1 MFINGMVNNYSTI
14 NVNEIVHCNIPEKYI
29 HLKDKKFGDWEIP
42 PWELFIFEDRL
53 LGEGGFSKVYLAKW
67 RETFVVAK
75 VLRQEVINEKKTLI
89 LREIDI
95 MSKLHHP
102 NIVQFLG
109 YIDAP
114 FIIVME
120 YIPNN
125 NLQNNYSSLTKS
137 LKMSITKDILR
148 GLAYVHNR
156 KPYSVIHRDIKPTNI
171 ILTNSK
177 LAKITDFGLSKFYSI
192 TKTFSNTTL
201 TNLDTSLNELYEND
215 LTNDVGT
222 YRYMAP
228 EMKHSLVYTNKV
240 DIYSC
245 GALLYELFENK
256 RFIDKLNM
264 HWYKTPKKIKTIILN
279 NMLQDNPD
287 DRLDALSILRLLD

>member
-1 MFINGMVNNYSTI
+1 MFVNGMINNYST
-14 NVNEIVHCNIPEKYI
+14 NRENTDSVPEKYY
-29 HLKDKKFGDWEIP
+29 HLKNKIFGDWEIP

-75 VLRQEVINEKKTLI
+75 VLRPEIVKDSKNLI

-109 YIDAP
+109 YIDDP
-114 FIIVME
+114 FIIIME
-120 YIPNN
+120 YIPNK
-125 NLQNNYSSLTKS
+125 NLQNNYNLLTKS

-177 LAKITDFGLSKFYSI
+177 LAKLTDFGLSKFYGI
-192 TKTFSNTTL
+192 TKTLSN
-201 TNLDTSLNELYEND
+201 TSLNKLDSGLNVLYEND
-215 LTNDVGT
+215 LTNGVGT

-228 EMKHSLVYTNKV
+228 EMKKCLNYTNKV
-240 DIYSC
+240 DIFSC

-256 RFIDKLNM
+256 RFVDKNILR
-264 HWYKTPKKIKTIILN
+264 WYKSPKKIKHIILN
-279 NMLQDNPD
+279 HMLQDNPD
-287 DRLDALSILRLLD
+287 DRLDALSILKLLD

>member
-1 MFINGMVNNYSTI
+1 MFTNGIINNYSTT
-14 NVNEIVHCNIPEKYI
+14 NANETLHANIPEKYI

-42 PWELFIFEDRL
+42 PWELFVFEDRL
-53 LGEGGFSKVYLAKW
+53 LGEGGFSKVFLAKW

-75 VLRQEVINEKKTLI
+75 VLRQEVIKSKKKLI

-109 YIDAP
+109 YTDAP

-125 NLQNNYSSLTKS
+125 NLQNNYGLLTKS

-156 KPYSVIHRDIKPTNI
+156 KPYSVIHRDIKP
-171 ILTNSK
+171 K

-201 TNLDTSLNELYEND
+201 TNLDTSSNVLYEND
-215 LTNDVGT
+215 LTNEVGT

-228 EMKHSLVYTNKV
+228 EMKTQLDYTNKV

-264 HWYKTPKKIKTIILN
+264 RWYKTPKNIKTIILN